1 MSSVRW
7 SIIRSVICCCLTVVE
22 AVVVKRSLPK
32 DRKYSIQ
39 EYLLLF
45 MFGMSTAL
53 TGTHLYITYKDMQV

>member
-7 SIIRSVICCCLTVVE
+7 SIIRSVLCCALTVVE

-32 DRKYSIQ
+32 DRKYNIQ

-45 MFGMSTAL
+45 MFGTSTVLA
-53 TGTHLYITYKDMQV
+53 GTHLYITYKDMQA